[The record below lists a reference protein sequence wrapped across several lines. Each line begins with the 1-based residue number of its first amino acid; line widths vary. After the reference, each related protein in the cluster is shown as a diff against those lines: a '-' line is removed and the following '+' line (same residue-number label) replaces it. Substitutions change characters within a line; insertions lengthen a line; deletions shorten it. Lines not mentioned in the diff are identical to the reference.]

1 MIPYYNSKLA
11 NDLLNIKCS
20 LIIPT
25 KQISRPIMID
35 SVKIKNRSIKFSQSQ
50 IIQAGCRSAKW
61 MMGLASY
68 RFLIYLLLWPI
79 ERDEI

>member
-11 NDLLNIKCS
+11 NHLLNIKCS
-20 LIIPT
+20 LIQT
-25 KQISRPIMID
+25 NQISRPIMID

-79 ERDEI
+79 ERDET